1 MLNYEGIIRVLFEQ
15 FTTWSRAP
23 HVWSTK
29 IHDQVSVFQQ
39 GIPKYHGWWF
49 SAEFINWL
57 SHFGTHPKSYCC
69 LCKKSGVY
77 TVKCLYI
84 YIYIYNLYI
93 IYIYIYVYIISKII
107 LYCCLCKK
115 RPRWY
120 PHDVPSICPVSFGH
134 WNDSPNWRIRPF
146 DAIWE
151 WFPCPKRQLPVRLR
165 RVVTT

>member
-69 LCKKSGVY
+69 LCKKSGIY
-77 TVKCLYI
+77 TVKCL
-84 YIYIYNLYI
+84 YIYNLYI
-93 IYIYIYVYIISKII
+93 IYIYIYVYNIQNHIVLLLMQKKASLIS
-107 LYCCLCKK
+107 
-115 RPRWY
+115 PRCSKYMPRVIRTLKW
-120 PHDVPSICPVSFGH
+120 FAKLK
-134 WNDSPNWRIRPF
+134 DS
-146 DAIWE
+146 AIWCHLGMI
-151 WFPCPKRQLPVRLR
+151 PLS
-165 RVVTT
+165 